1 MRSLRTI
8 LVILLFFA
16 VLALLLVAA
25 LFFWITP
32 ERISSRIERTLEEHL
47 SLRAEFSAPLAVKRL
62 PDLEIYLPATTLTCS
77 GSNEKV
83 GTIASGLIR
92 LHPWAIFAQSPR
104 IEHMLLDG
112 LSVDLQ
118 STACNSLTTNATNA
132 SNTATVAFW
141 NARLVEVR
149 NGNLTLKTPTPATLS
164 ALDVRFEDMTE
175 TGGILR
181 LAGNLESPT
190 MSGPVT
196 LAGHL
201 SIRPGV
207 DSLFARTTFDTAS
220 ATLDGLWNAHSVHAA
235 FSATHLEPTQQGW
248 QLQGSTLNLQM
259 PDGSTWQVASDNVG
273 LSDGYLDANALSV
286 AATLK
291 LPAGTL
297 TATASGRANVNL
309 KPVAVSLENAVINTT
324 LSSTTTNAPTTTSS
338 NDPLNGQLT
347 GHVVFSAL
355 GDADI
360 DLSGTLFG
368 EAFSAKVR
376 PNAQESQLHSLT
388 GEIRFGA
395 LQTALLSQIPFD
407 PAWLSQLHFEGEVS
421 AESLHEIPGLS
432 NLTAHASF
440 ADNALTLSS
449 GRADWLQGR
458 VDFTTHF
465 AQDGQWS
472 ADIRARDLLLEEGFQ
487 KLGRPVAIS
496 GRTEG
501 MLRLAG
507 ALHPEVG
514 QSALSQ
520 ADGRFLLRDG
530 ALYGIDAPQARRI
543 LFEELPNAV
552 PAEVLRPEAATR
564 FGRLAFETTL
574 REGHIT
580 VTNGLVEGPVSADGT
595 SPWQGTLA
603 GELRTNKLNL
613 NLGFDFPTEAQL
625 PAFALSTHAQM
636 DANLTPMWTIDW
648 QAALATAETARS
660 DEPTTLKSLGR
671 RVERAI
677 RNFWQELELPKI
689 EMPDVELPK
698 MPDWKM
704 PELPW
709 QKEHPEETRPSNQ
722 QAI

>member
-8 LVILLFFA
+8 LAILLFFA

-25 LFFWITP
+25 LAFWITP
-32 ERISSRIERTLEEHL
+32 ERISSRIEHTLEEHL
-47 SLRAEFSAPLAVKRL
+47 GLRAEFSAPLTVKRL
-62 PDLEIYLPATTLTCS
+62 PDLEIRLPATTLSCS
-77 GSNEKV
+77 GSGEKV

-104 IEHMLLDG
+104 VEHVLLDG

-118 STACNSLTTNATNA
+118 STVCNSLTTNATNTNA
-132 SNTATVAFW
+132 IAFW

-149 NGNLTLKTPTPATLS
+149 NGNLTLKAPAPVTLS
-164 ALDVRFEDMTE
+164 ALDARLEDMTE

-207 DSLFARTTFDTAS
+207 DSLFARTTLDSAS
-220 ATLDGLWNAHSVHAA
+220 ATLDGLWNTQSVHADFTTA
-235 FSATHLEPTQQGW
+235 HAEPTQEGW
-248 QLQGSTLNLQM
+248 LLQGSSLHLQT
-259 PDGSTWQVASDNVG
+259 PDGSSWQVSSDNAR
-273 LSDGYLDANALSV
+273 LSEGRLDADALSA

-297 TATASGRANVNL
+297 AATASGRTNVSL

-324 LSSTTTNAPTTTSS
+324 FTPEAVPNTASSAP
-338 NDPLNGQLT
+338 LKGQVT
-347 GHVVFSAL
+347 GRVAFSEL

-360 DLSGTLFG
+360 DLSGTLLG
-368 EAFSAKVR
+368 DAFSAKVR
-376 PNAQESQLHSLT
+376 PNTQESQAYSLT
-388 GEIRFGA
+388 GEVRFGA
-395 LQTALLSQIPFD
+395 LQTTLLSQLPLD
-407 PAWLSQLHFEGEVS
+407 PTWLSHMHFEGEVS
-421 AESLHEIPGLS
+421 AESLREIPGLT
-432 NLTAHASF
+432 NLAAHASF
-440 ADNALTLSS
+440 ADGTLTLSS

-458 VDFTTHF
+458 VDFVTYL
-465 AQDGQWS
+465 APDGEWR

-487 KLGRPVAIS
+487 KLGRPVALS

-501 MLRLAG
+501 TLRLAG
-507 ALHPEVG
+507 TLHPEVG

-520 ADGRFLLRDG
+520 ADGRIILRDG
-530 ALYGIDAPQARRI
+530 AFYGIDAPQARRV
-543 LFEELPNAV
+543 LFEELPAAI
-552 PAEVLRPEAATR
+552 PTEVLRSEASTR
-564 FGRLAFETTL
+564 FSRLAFATTL
-574 REGHIT
+574 REGRIT
-580 VTNGLVEGPVSADGT
+580 VTDGLVEGPTSTEGV
-595 SPWQGTLA
+595 SPWQASLA
-603 GELRTNKLNL
+603 GDLRANKLEL
-613 NLGFDFPTEAQL
+613 NLVFDFPAEAQL
-625 PAFALSTHAQM
+625 PAFTLATHAQT
-636 DANLTPMWTIDW
+636 DAQLTPAWTIDW
-648 QAALATAETARS
+648 QAALAAAEAARS

-689 EMPDVELPK
+689 EMPNVEMPKLPE
-698 MPDWKM
+698 MKM
-704 PELPW
+704 PEMPW
-709 QKEHPEETRPSNQ
+709 QKENPEETQPSGQ